1 MCTIHQIFLKIF
13 GPMANLPRSRIF
25 VFKFELGIKME
36 IIKALKWRYATKRF
50 DPKRKVSS
58 EKISIIKEAFNL
70 SPSSYGLQP
79 IRLVIVENQ
88 ELKYQLMQYG
98 MGQKQIATAS
108 HVLVL
113 CVETVI
119 DEQYVRDH
127 FEREKNIRDTPDE
140 ILAPYRTYL
149 IRHFEE
155 KDTDFTKQ
163 WALNQ
168 AYLALGT
175 LLTVCALEEIDACPI
190 EGFEPQK
197 YDEILQLKE
206 KNLQSVLVL
215 PIGYRAED
223 DIFSDF
229 KKVRK
234 PLDDSI
240 LEF

>member
-1 MCTIHQIFLKIF
+1 
-13 GPMANLPRSRIF
+13 
-25 VFKFELGIKME
+25 ME